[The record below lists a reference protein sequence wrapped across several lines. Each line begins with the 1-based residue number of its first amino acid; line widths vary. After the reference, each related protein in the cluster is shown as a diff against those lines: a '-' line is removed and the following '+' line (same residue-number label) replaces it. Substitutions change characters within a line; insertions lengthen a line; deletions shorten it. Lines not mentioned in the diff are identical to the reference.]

1 MFTISTGAGF
11 LPSTA
16 VSFDMILW
24 LEEIP
29 PQDWI
34 PHDARWSKEYFEK
47 VAGAAAKKAQRDGEG
62 RRDDGGIIDRKLPDA
77 NSVSHF
83 FLQGF
88 FGWHS
93 FNWVEASGFTSLGS
107 VHSRHIPS
115 KTPFHLGFPQ
125 QIY

>member
-1 MFTISTGAGF
+1 MVQKSGNHLGYIYSIYHPVYHGMFTISTGAGF

-62 RRDDGGIIDRKLPDA
+62 RRDDGGIIDRKLPDS

-88 FGWHS
+88 FWL
-93 FNWVEASGFTSLGS
+93 A
-107 VHSRHIPS
+107 
-115 KTPFHLGFPQ
+115 
-125 QIY
+125 